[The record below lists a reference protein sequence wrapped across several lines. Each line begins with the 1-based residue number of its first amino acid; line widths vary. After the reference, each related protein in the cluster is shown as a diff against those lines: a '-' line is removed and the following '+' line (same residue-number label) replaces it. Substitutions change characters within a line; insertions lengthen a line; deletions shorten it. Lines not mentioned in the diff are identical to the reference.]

1 VGSYVTLQLGNLE
14 VDWGK
19 NNVFMDHGPLF
30 QPQDETEVDYQY
42 VEDTGE
48 PFVRRQ
54 TALSRPLGDTVER
67 LALLGH
73 TPDTARTEFDG
84 LRRFFQP
91 TNGDAGPSFEQ
102 LFEALGRLDL
112 TDSSL
117 SADTELDDFGELAAR
132 PGNPRGSSM

>member
-1 VGSYVTLQLGNLE
+1 
-14 VDWGK
+14 
-19 NNVFMDHGPLF
+19 MDHGPLF

-54 TALSRPLGDTVER
+54 TPSADHSGTRLSALLFSAILLTPPARSSTVSGASFSRPMAMR
-67 LALLGH
+67 
-73 TPDTARTEFDG
+73 
-84 LRRFFQP
+84 
-91 TNGDAGPSFEQ
+91 PSFEQ

-117 SADTELDDFGELAAR
+117 SADTELDDFGELGEDLLQRLA
-132 PGNPRGSSM
+132 